1 LIHLPTKNFHLPPL
15 PFGLSDLPFRTQN
28 THHTFGQNSNEME
41 RTDIPKDTYKK
52 DDYMPSNNRGSG
64 RVVVGLLFIV
74 GGGAWLVNRMGYDII
89 PHWFFTWPMILIAIG
104 LINGV
109 KHSFRNPGAYIMLLI
124 GGAFLVRNNFDI
136 PYEFKMYFW
145 PIILMM
151 IGLFIIFKPRNRKK
165 KCSTRHGVKHDD
177 DTTIF
182 GAREGQ
188 IHDNS
193 IIESVVIFGGTQKD
207 VISKTFEGGE
217 ITTVFGGTEI
227 NFGKADIVDVAEI
240 NFTTVF
246 GGIKLTVPPH
256 WDVVIKTTNIA
267 GGIDDKRRKDGPSGE
282 KTKTLILSGSI
293 IFGGIDIRSS
303 ANY

>member
-217 ITTVFGGTEI
+217 ITTV
-227 NFGKADIVDVAEI
+227 
-240 NFTTVF
+240 
-246 GGIKLTVPPH
+246 KLTVPPH